1 MSRPFY
7 KNRYFIVGFSLLFW
21 LTFFDQNNFIYQ
33 YKLGQQIEELE
44 TEKSY
49 YQEQIEKLKEQK
61 ELLTN
66 DEDMLE
72 RFARETYLMTKE
84 GETLFLLKERD

>member
-7 KNRYFIVGFSLLFW
+7 KNRYFIVGFTLLFW

-33 YKLGQQIEELE
+33 YKLGHQIEELE

-49 YQEQIEKLKEQK
+49 YKEQIEKLNEQK

-72 RFARETYLMTKE
+72 RFARETYLMTKD

>member
-1 MSRPFY
+1 M
-7 KNRYFIVGFSLLFW
+7 LFW

-33 YKLGQQIEELE
+33 YKLGHQIEELE

-49 YQEQIEKLKEQK
+49 YKEQIEKLNEQK

-72 RFARETYLMTKE
+72 RFARETYLMTKD